1 MPAILGDKKF
11 RQNVLSKPDTISGEV
26 PYQISLRG
34 SPALNQI
41 IHVCADSFS
50 MSTEAIT
57 VKKRGKSHEARNLAM
72 FVARQEFGYKLQPI
86 GNASLAVRMIEPTT
100 ERAVA
105 QIRVYRINYV
115 GDSVNI

>member
-11 RQNVLSKPDTISGEV
+11 RQGVLSKPDTISGEV

-50 MSTEAIT
+50 ISTEAIT
-57 VKKRGKSHEARNLAM
+57 VKKRGRSHDARNLAM
-72 FVARQEFGYKLQPI
+72 FVARQEFGYKLQAI
-86 GNASLAVRMIEPTT
+86 GNAFG
-100 ERAVA
+100 
-105 QIRVYRINYV
+105 QIK
-115 GDSVNI
+115 